1 MRKKDLHIRITERRI
16 NKLRLLAVE
25 KDKTI
30 TQIIEDLIDT
40 LPETTQTQHYG
51 RLSLH
56 SGFHPRLKSAGFS
69 AYILITVLH
78 HDRLNFSS
86 LLCL

>member
-1 MRKKDLHIRITERRI
+1 MCSHRVQSMVKKDLHIRITERRI

-40 LPETTQTQHYG
+40 LPELQKHNLTEG
-51 RLSLH
+51 
-56 SGFHPRLKSAGFS
+56 
-69 AYILITVLH
+69 
-78 HDRLNFSS
+78 
-86 LLCL
+86 

>member
-1 MRKKDLHIRITERRI
+1 MVKQDLHIRITERRI

-40 LPETTQTQHYG
+40 LPEPQKHNLTEG
-51 RLSLH
+51 
-56 SGFHPRLKSAGFS
+56 
-69 AYILITVLH
+69 
-78 HDRLNFSS
+78 
-86 LLCL
+86 

>member
-1 MRKKDLHIRITERRI
+1 MFCLIESMLILICSRCVQVMAKKDLHIRITERRI

-40 LPETTQTQHYG
+40 LPEPQKENIT
-51 RLSLH
+51 
-56 SGFHPRLKSAGFS
+56 AG
-69 AYILITVLH
+69 
-78 HDRLNFSS
+78 
-86 LLCL
+86 

>member
-1 MRKKDLHIRITERRI
+1 MLTLFCSQNVHNMGKKDLHIRITERRI

-40 LPETTQTQHYG
+40 LPEPKNQ
-51 RLSLH
+51 S
-56 SGFHPRLKSAGFS
+56 P
-69 AYILITVLH
+69 
-78 HDRLNFSS
+78 
-86 LLCL
+86 

>member
-1 MRKKDLHIRITERRI
+1 MYKMAKKDLHIRITERRI

-40 LPETTQTQHYG
+40 LPEPKNQ
-51 RLSLH
+51 S
-56 SGFHPRLKSAGFS
+56 P
-69 AYILITVLH
+69 
-78 HDRLNFSS
+78 
-86 LLCL
+86 

>member
-1 MRKKDLHIRITERRI
+1 MVQLTESILTFICSRCVHCMGKKDLHIRITERRI

-40 LPETTQTQHYG
+40 LPEPHK
-51 RLSLH
+51 
-56 SGFHPRLKSAGFS
+56 PN
-69 AYILITVLH
+69 ITVG
-78 HDRLNFSS
+78 
-86 LLCL
+86 